1 MIRIVLG
8 GLVFFALYYAMY
20 YIHACF
26 YRRRW
31 KENFELDISFSEN
44 QAGEGDQLF
53 LYETAV
59 NNKKMKLPVLCI
71 KFQASRYL
79 RFEDADSGAVS
90 DYYYRNDVMSVDG
103 FQKVRRKLR
112 FTCKK
117 RGLYQIPEAELVSYD
132 IFYTRMFVEKK
143 PLQAELCV
151 YPSRIDIRRLMP
163 VFRQM
168 TGGPVTPVPLYE
180 EPYAYAGVREY
191 TPQDSMRNIHW
202 KASARTG
209 QWQVKMREYQAG
221 APVVVLLNLESP
233 GVFINT
239 ELMEESIRLA
249 YSFVYYLS
257 ENGVPTRLAAGGS
270 EMVRLEGNGRA
281 YLTAVRRALAAGHDG
296 RLLVPGDGGVPGL
309 ELHYQAL
316 GFHVDRLAGGGC
328 AVRGP
333 GMRGGDGGEEEKI
346 KNKTKARTSRS
357 GLYYP
362 IYDAFVLRRSL
373 YWAAAT
379 ASALRSA
386 CFRAS
391 MRPATSS
398 WAAATASF
406 RWRRVVIS
414 SLLGWMSPAA
424 VRAIFVISGPTSS

>member
-143 PLQAELCV
+143 PVQAELCV

-281 YLTAVRRALAAGHDG
+281 YLTAVRRALAVISYKDVCCNGVELLAGEEH
-296 RLLVPGDGGVPGL
+296 RLRPDTHMLLISPAGKMPLQQAVENVMKRGVSVTWVAPIVAESSGDSEFREVSSGL
-309 ELHYQAL
+309 EKCL
-316 GFHVDRLAGGGC
+316 FKWGG
-328 AVRGP
+328 AV
-333 GMRGGDGGEEEKI
+333 
-346 KNKTKARTSRS
+346 
-357 GLYYP
+357 
-362 IYDAFVLRRSL
+362 
-373 YWAAAT
+373 
-379 ASALRSA
+379 
-386 CFRAS
+386 
-391 MRPATSS
+391 
-398 WAAATASF
+398 
-406 RWRRVVIS
+406 
-414 SLLGWMSPAA
+414 
-424 VRAIFVISGPTSS
+424 